1 MGMKNDELKQLLR
14 AADAA
19 FVERITHFDGD
30 NGHWVVK
37 NEAGDRIETG
47 IHENELLA
55 RLESCGVTL
64 APLEHP
70 AWQAEEQRFIER
82 NEPDLMRGGG
92 VRFKNVESELAS
104 LSELPGQNLRRI
116 SWNAED

>member
-37 NEAGDRIETG
+37 NAAGDRIETG
-47 IHENELLA
+47 VHENALLT
-55 RLESCGVTL
+55 RLESCGVTFE
-64 APLEHP
+64 PLEHP
-70 AWQAEEQRFIER
+70 EWQASLRRFESK
-82 NEPDLMRGGG
+82 NEAVLESGGG
-92 VRFKNVESELAS
+92 IAHKLADAEWAK
-104 LSELPGQNLRRI
+104 LAEFPGENLKRI
-116 SWNAED
+116 VWDAED

>member
-1 MGMKNDELKQLLR
+1 MGLKNDELKRLLR
-14 AADAA
+14 TADAA
-19 FVERITHFDGD
+19 FVERVTHSDGD
-30 NGHWVVK
+30 NGYWIVK

-55 RLESCGVTL
+55 RLESCGATL

-70 AWQAEEQRFIER
+70 AWQAAEQRFIEK
-82 NEPDLMRGGG
+82 NEADLMSGGG
-92 VRFKNVESELAS
+92 VRFKRVESELAS

-116 SWNAED
+116 LWNAED